1 MQQKDLQ
8 EIMKKRFQVKCAEV
22 NLPVYTKVDNLV
34 SSNDH
39 QPMQKPQ
46 QQKIISK
53 AESMDMAQNT
63 FNGPALLGSF
73 GDKSYLKSLDQLE

>member
-1 MQQKDLQ
+1 
-8 EIMKKRFQVKCAEV
+8 MKERFQVKCAEV

-34 SSNDH
+34 SNNEYK
-39 QPMQKPQ
+39 PMKKPQ
-46 QQKIISK
+46 EQRIISK